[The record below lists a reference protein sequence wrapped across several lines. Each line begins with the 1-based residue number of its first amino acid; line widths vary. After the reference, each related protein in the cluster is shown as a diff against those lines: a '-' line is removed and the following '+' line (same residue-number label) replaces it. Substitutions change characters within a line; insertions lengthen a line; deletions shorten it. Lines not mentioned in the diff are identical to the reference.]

1 MTSNSEKLSDIERML
16 SMLEPEQIAAIMGD
30 IPINKRPIVI
40 NAIDYSARIRRLAI
54 NDLYFKSAI
63 CPHQVGSFEEYK
75 MHDEGIRQ
83 QAMSCVDI
91 EDKL

>member
-16 SMLEPEQIAAIMGD
+16 SMLEPEQIAELMGN
-30 IPINKRPIVI
+30 IPVQNR
-40 NAIDYSARIRRLAI
+40 AYMIDYSTRIKRLAI

-75 MHDEGIRQ
+75 EHDEGIRQ
-83 QAMSCVDI
+83 QAMSCIDI

>member
-1 MTSNSEKLSDIERML
+1 MSDDKPNLNDIAEML
-16 SMLEPEQIAAIMGD
+16 AILKPEQIAKLMGG
-30 IPINKRPIVI
+30 IPINKQAIINVI
-40 NAIDYSARIRRLAI
+40 DTSFRQRRLAI
-54 NDLYFKSAI
+54 SDLYFSSAI

-83 QAMSCVDI
+83 QAMSCIDI